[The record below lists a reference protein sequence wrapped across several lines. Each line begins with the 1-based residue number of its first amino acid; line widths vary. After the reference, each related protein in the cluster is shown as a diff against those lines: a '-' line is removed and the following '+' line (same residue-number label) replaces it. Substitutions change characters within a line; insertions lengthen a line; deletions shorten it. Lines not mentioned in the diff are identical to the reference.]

1 MSPHAVRVRAC
12 VVTSSRGEYGALRW
26 LMEDLAADPKFD
38 LRTVVFGS
46 HLIEEYGGT
55 WRELARDGHRIDARV
70 PGRFDASSALS
81 LAGAVGTWTG
91 GLAKAFRRLDPDL
104 VIVAGDRYELLSV
117 ASATLL
123 LGIPV
128 AHISGGEVTEGAL
141 DEQVRHA
148 VTKMSHLHFVSNEGF
163 AARVRQLG
171 EEAWRVRVT
180 GDPGLDTLR
189 RLAPLSRE
197 ELERRL
203 GLDLTRPTALCTF
216 HPVTL
221 EAGQAEA
228 QTRQL
233 VAALGRSTLQLVV
246 THPNADLGR
255 DRILRLLARFAE
267 RRPDGVR
274 VVASLGQ
281 HAYLSLMRHVR
292 LMVGNSSSGLW
303 EAPSLNLPVVNIGNR
318 QQGRL
323 RAANVIDAP
332 CRAAAIASAMR
343 RALTYDRSRP
353 CRNPYG
359 DGRATGRIVR
369 RLKQVLA
376 AKDRETLLKKRFI
389 DAAAS

>member
-1 MSPHAVRVRAC
+1 
-12 VVTSSRGEYGALRW
+12 
-26 LMEDLAADPKFD
+26 
-38 LRTVVFGS
+38 
-46 HLIEEYGGT
+46 
-55 WRELARDGHRIDARV
+55 
-70 PGRFDASSALS
+70 
-81 LAGAVGTWTG
+81 
-91 GLAKAFRRLDPDL
+91 
-104 VIVAGDRYELLSV
+104 
-117 ASATLL
+117 
-123 LGIPV
+123 
-128 AHISGGEVTEGAL
+128 
-141 DEQVRHA
+141 
-148 VTKMSHLHFVSNEGF
+148 
-163 AARVRQLG
+163 

-180 GDPGLDTLR
+180 GDAGLDTLR

-203 GLDLTRPTALCTF
+203 GLDLTRQTALCTF